1 MCLLDHVGIEV
12 IANMGAVVEALFART
27 TKPIQPLST
36 TTTQEAKASKPLVPH
51 E

>member
-36 TTTQEAKASKPLVPH
+36 TTQEAKASKPLVPH